1 MSGSDRIRISI
12 SDIKRSRESN
22 QTQPAASRSV
32 GQSMKRTSTAP
43 AFLIL
48 PQSQQQP
55 PQAGKG
61 GGGGE
66 HSPEGAEDLF
76 PTA

>member
-1 MSGSDRIRISI
+1 MS
-12 SDIKRSRESN
+12 
-22 QTQPAASRSV
+22 
-32 GQSMKRTSTAP
+32 TS
-43 AFLIL
+43 LIL

>member
-1 MSGSDRIRISI
+1 MS
-12 SDIKRSRESN
+12 
-22 QTQPAASRSV
+22 
-32 GQSMKRTSTAP
+32 TS
-43 AFLIL
+43 LIL
-48 PQSQQQP
+48 PLSQQQP